1 MPDVSHLEFASG
13 TYDIKDAQARQSIT
27 EMETE
32 INNFKE
38 ETNEEIDQFK
48 NDVATQLEYQA
59 NADRIML
66 EDAKLDSYPIIMQ
79 SAVTPDG
86 RFSLQS
92 STCLKSGSYITSG
105 RTSYLATVTTLNDTS
120 NEICIYQRGTGASE
134 NKWSLLDRYVLTGN
148 NSVGHGNGCAWK
160 NINELIIVSANAPT
174 QANGKLFVY
183 NYQTHSVSA
192 ITVGD
197 FPNIPTG
204 VGYDSTND
212 TLYVAYGS
220 TVKGYK
226 YGNWTTPTQTI
237 TMIDPVGA
245 TGQDIE
251 TENGILYKV
260 RSDINYGGVSASPL
274 KNSGFIQCYNYGGK
288 MVGTLYIEE
297 INECETI
304 AIDHGYYYL
313 GFNGVGDGLRQS
325 KMNAVSEGLLDTSK
339 YNPYRMCCSSL
350 VTPNSSNFKTIDLY
364 IAMSQPSNVFQYGAG
379 LGSKENPFTSFLA
392 ASMAIKKIDQNS
404 TSSINVHIADMGIKS
419 AYDRTL
425 SLIGLNSVI
434 HIISDNPETNNLGCL
449 MIKNCKQ
456 VDVNAIWIAPGAS
469 YSSDNNFITAGGT
482 KGAVQV
488 TTSTVSFSGLRCSGN
503 NTVDCFT
510 CQTSNVSFEATPCRF
525 TNGRTYITR
534 SQITN
539 LATQSFESSSLTATH
554 NVGEEL
560 Q

>member
-1 MPDVSHLEFASG
+1 
-13 TYDIKDAQARQSIT
+13 
-27 EMETE
+27 METE
-32 INNFKE
+32 IDDFKE
-38 ETNEEIDQFK
+38 ETNTEFENFK
-48 NDVATQLEYQA
+48 KSVDKKLKYQS
-59 NADRIML
+59 NIDRIML
-66 EDAKLDSYPIIMQ
+66 EDAQLDSYPIIMQ

-92 STCLKSGSYITSG
+92 STCLKSGSYLTTG
-105 RTSYLATVTTLNDTS
+105 RTSYIATVSTLNDTS
-120 NEICIYQRGTGASE
+120 NEICIYERGTSTSE

-160 NINELIIVSANAPT
+160 NMNELIIVSANAPT

-183 NYQTHSVSA
+183 NYQTHSISA

-226 YGNWTTPTQTI
+226 YGEWETPIQTI
-237 TMIDPVGA
+237 TMVDPVGA

-251 TENGILYKV
+251 TENGVLYKV
-260 RSDINYGGVSASPL
+260 RSDIDYGGVSASPL
-274 KNSGFIQCYNYGGK
+274 KNSGFIQCYNYRGE
-288 MVGTLYIEE
+288 MIGTLYIEE

-325 KMNAVSEGLLDTSK
+325 KMNAVSEGLLDTSA

-350 VTPNSSNFKTIDLY
+350 VTTKSSNFKTINLY
-364 IAMSQPSNVFQYGAG
+364 IDMSQPSSTLQYGAG
-379 LGSKENPFTSFLA
+379 LGSEQNPFTSFLA

-404 TSSINVHIADMGIKS
+404 PSSINIYIGDYGLKS

-425 SLIGLNSVI
+425 SLVGLNSVI
-434 HIISDNPETNNLGCL
+434 HIHSDNPETNNLGCL

-469 YSSDNNFITAGGT
+469 YSTDNSFIKAGGT
-482 KGAVQV
+482 QGAVQV
-488 TTSTVSFSGLRCSGN
+488 TASTVSFSGLRCSGN
-503 NTVDCFT
+503 NVYDCFT
-510 CQTSNVSFEATPCRF
+510 CQTSNVSFEQTACRF

-539 LATQSFESSSLTATH
+539 LATQSFESSTLTATH
-554 NVGEEL
+554 NVGETL